1 MRQSENEMTEQ
12 IFLAT
17 ERLMAAGGLHNLSM
31 HKIAKEAN
39 ISAGTIYI
47 YFKSKEEL
55 LKEFARRVFTCFSKE
70 LEKNYDKNQP
80 HFEQYRQMWWNIWHH
95 LQNNPMIVVN
105 MSQYQSL
112 PDFYEV
118 CTELETESLWY
129 AFCEKA
135 KKAGVLCDLPHKILF
150 SLGLESAINLALDQ
164 AFFKTEM
171 KDDMLEEVIAR
182 TWRSIQK

>member
-55 LKEFARRVFTCFSKE
+55 LKEFARRVFTLFSKE
-70 LEKNYDKNQP
+70 LEKNYDENQP
-80 HFEQYRQMWWNIWHH
+80 HFEQYRQMWWNIWHY

-105 MSQYQSL
+105 MSQYLSL
-112 PDFYEV
+112 PDFYQICMEQEKQ
-118 CTELETESLWY
+118 TLWY
-129 AFCEKA
+129 AFCQKA
-135 KKAGVLCDLPHKILF
+135 NQAGVLCDLPPKILF
-150 SLGLESAINLALDQ
+150 SLGLESAINLAYDH
-164 AFFKTEM
+164 AFIKTEVEN
-171 KDDMLEEVIAR
+171 DILEEVIIR
-182 TWRSIQK
+182 TWRSMQK

>member
-17 ERLMAAGGLHNLSM
+17 ERLMAKEGLHHLSM
-31 HKIAKEAN
+31 HKIAKEAS

-55 LKEFARRVFTCFSKE
+55 LKEFAHRVFTLFSKE
-70 LEKNYDKNQP
+70 LEKNYDENRP

-112 PDFYEV
+112 PD
-118 CTELETESLWY
+118 
-129 AFCEKA
+129 
-135 KKAGVLCDLPHKILF
+135 
-150 SLGLESAINLALDQ
+150 
-164 AFFKTEM
+164 
-171 KDDMLEEVIAR
+171 
-182 TWRSIQK
+182 

>member
-17 ERLMAAGGLHNLSM
+17 ESLMAKEGLHHLSM
-31 HKIAKEAN
+31 HKIAKEAS

-55 LKEFARRVFTCFSKE
+55 LKEFARRVFTLFSKE
-70 LEKNYDKNQP
+70 LEKNYDENRP

-118 CTELETESLWY
+118 CTELESESLWY

-135 KKAGVLCDLPHKILF
+135 KKANVLCELPNKVLF
-150 SLGLESAINLALDQ
+150 SLSLKSAINLALDQ

-171 KDDMLEEVIAR
+171 KDEMLEQVIVR